1 MTQNEVSPAH
11 PKRHMLL
18 WGVDISSARGLE
30 IGPLASPA
38 LRRPVANVVYVDH
51 ADTAS
56 LRAKYAGRE
65 GVDVAG
71 IVDVD
76 VVWSGG
82 PLPAKL
88 LDLAPFDY
96 AFAAHVIEHVPD
108 MIGWLSSLATLVRP
122 DGRLCLAIPD
132 KRFTFDY
139 LRRPTTLADVLDAHL
154 RGNVRP
160 MPAQVFDHHAQ
171 AVVVDREAAWQGPID
186 PVTLVHYATPAEA
199 LELSRQAV
207 AGAYI
212 DVHCWVFTPHSLMT
226 LLAELAM
233 LGLLPWRCAA
243 FYETEPCALEM
254 LLVLE
259 RLPDGAD
266 IRSVAA
272 GFSAAAPPLAADP
285 SGLAAELAAI
295 RASTSWR
302 VTEPLRAVKRAL
314 RRLG

>member
-1 MTQNEVSPAH
+1 MTQMQGGPAH
-11 PKRHMLL
+11 PKRHLLL
-18 WGVDISSARGLE
+18 WGVDISTARGLE

-38 LRRPVANVVYVDH
+38 LRRPLANVVYVDH

-82 PLPAKL
+82 PLPARL
-88 LDLAPFDY
+88 LARAPFDY

-108 MIGWLSSLATLVRP
+108 TIGWLDSLAALMRP
-122 DGRLCLAIPD
+122 GGRLYLAIPD

-139 LRRPTTLADVLDAHL
+139 RRRPTALADLLDAHL

-171 AVVVDREAAWQGPID
+171 TVVVDREVAWQGPID
-186 PVTLVHYATPAEA
+186 PGTLLRYDTPAEA
-199 LELSRQAV
+199 LELNRQAV
-207 AGAYI
+207 AGAHI

-226 LLAELAM
+226 LLAGLAA
-233 LGLLPWRCAA
+233 LGLLAWQCTA

-259 RLPDGAD
+259 RLAEGTDMH
-266 IRSVAA
+266 SVAA

-285 SGLAAELAAI
+285 SVLAAELAAM

-302 VTEPLRAVKRAL
+302 VTAPLRGVGRAI